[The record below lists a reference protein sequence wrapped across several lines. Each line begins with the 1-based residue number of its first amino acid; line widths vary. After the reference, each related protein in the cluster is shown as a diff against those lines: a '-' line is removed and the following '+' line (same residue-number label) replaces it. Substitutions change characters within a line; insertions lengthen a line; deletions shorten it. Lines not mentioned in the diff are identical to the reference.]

1 MKSDPQLA
9 SLAESLSG
17 TDHDSAISTTVG
29 RGSPEA
35 IYEDL
40 RARILSGA
48 IAAGADL
55 VQVKVAD
62 QYGVSRGPVREAF
75 RLLQRE
81 GLIVSEV
88 NLRARVT
95 ELSADEVDHLYALR
109 VVNECLALRVSV
121 PLFCSAEL
129 DELDRLVADVA
140 QSTPLG
146 FGAWETQHERFHSL
160 LLVHAGSRLRNSLA
174 HWAEYTERYRRVYVT
189 EGDGGWM
196 LGASEHSLMAQ
207 ACRDRD
213 VEAAVSLL
221 AQHLCR
227 AGLTLIAMIDP
238 SHEPR
243 LLRASLQQVS
253 QRALD
258 LTS

>member
-17 TDHDSAISTTVG
+17 ADHDSAISTTVG

-129 DELDRLVADVA
+129 DELDQEIKETKKSARMAPNLPEKLELQRKLRGLESKRDEAWRAYDSASCDVDRQKDTLLDEIRRRLEQKTECEALF
-140 QSTPLG
+140 TLR
-146 FGAWETQHERFHSL
+146 W
-160 LLVHAGSRLRNSLA
+160 RLA
-174 HWAEYTERYRRVYVT
+174 
-189 EGDGGWM
+189 
-196 LGASEHSLMAQ
+196 
-207 ACRDRD
+207 
-213 VEAAVSLL
+213 
-221 AQHLCR
+221 
-227 AGLTLIAMIDP
+227 
-238 SHEPR
+238 
-243 LLRASLQQVS
+243 
-253 QRALD
+253 
-258 LTS
+258 